1 MRLIYGASSIG
12 AIAMF
17 VTLTSTPIQLRAA
30 DAACALYG
38 AVYEPKPEPHDHDPL
53 VVYKLTVQHLPDSSP
68 DAAFADAWVFQMF
81 DAKSAHLMTTFS
93 MEEVCPNGAGLCRL
107 GASGHPAAVSSDVV
121 ALTEKFSTAVK
132 TGQAPYAIIL
142 PGFAGA
148 NWTFTQAS
156 PDARTMR
163 FSTSPPAYPDLR
175 EAIAWVR
182 VSCGHD
188 EQGAAHEIGKQGVN
202 DQKANH

>member
-1 MRLIYGASSIG
+1 MRAQFRLSVPSASFIG
-12 AIAMF
+12 AIAIF
-17 VTLTSTPIQLRAA
+17 VTLTSTPTQLRAG

-38 AVYEPKPEPHDHDPL
+38 AVYEPNPKPEPHDRDL
-53 VVYKLTVQHLPDSSP
+53 RVLYKLKVQHLLDSSP
-68 DAAFADAWVFQMF
+68 DAAFADAWIFQML

-121 ALTEKFSTAVK
+121 ALTEKFSTAIK

-142 PGFAGA
+142 PGFASA

-156 PDARTMR
+156 PDVRNMR
-163 FSTSPPAYPDLR
+163 FSTSPPAYPDLS
-175 EAIAWVR
+175 EAISWVR

-188 EQGAAHEIGKQGVN
+188 DKGAAREVR
-202 DQKANH
+202 